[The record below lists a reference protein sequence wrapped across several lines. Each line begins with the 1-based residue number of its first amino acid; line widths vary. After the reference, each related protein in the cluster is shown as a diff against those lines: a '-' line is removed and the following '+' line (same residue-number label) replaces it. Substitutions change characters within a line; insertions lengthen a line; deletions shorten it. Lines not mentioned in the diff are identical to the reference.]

1 VLLRYCRACGSFAAT
16 TPWTDVR
23 SKLLRTRRTGLMAA
37 IPVRTAQFRES
48 GPGWGSL
55 FPHKLMEAAV
65 LRLCMIVTIAALL
78 GSGAGLAQV
87 TLPDMSTPNAGA
99 TQPSDSV
106 ANPSPIG
113 GMSTQASIGGAGIP
127 LGTVE
132 LFTGGLSPSPTDPT
146 TPNPTCP
153 GAGPNPGVG
162 TLGTGSIFA
171 GDGTMATSTSDI
183 APSVD
188 PTDSGC
194 GATPSAGAGPL
205 GLTST
210 FGVASAFAGGNIPL
224 GATALSTTGLGG
236 TIGVPGGLPYS
247 PFAVAPTPSVSTFG
261 TLSPIPSTTSTL
273 GTALATVR
281 APLELTTN
289 GTGLPCG
296 SIVVSSTPLTG
307 C

>member
-1 VLLRYCRACGSFAAT
+1 
-16 TPWTDVR
+16 
-23 SKLLRTRRTGLMAA
+23 
-37 IPVRTAQFRES
+37 
-48 GPGWGSL
+48 
-55 FPHKLMEAAV
+55 V
-65 LRLCMIVTIAALL
+65 LRLCMIVTIATFL

-87 TLPDMSTPNAGA
+87 TLPGMSTPNAGA

-113 GMSTQASIGGAGIP
+113 GMSAPVSIGGAGIP

>member
-1 VLLRYCRACGSFAAT
+1 
-16 TPWTDVR
+16 
-23 SKLLRTRRTGLMAA
+23 
-37 IPVRTAQFRES
+37 
-48 GPGWGSL
+48 
-55 FPHKLMEAAV
+55 V
-65 LRLCMIVTIAALL
+65 LRLCMIVTIATLL

-87 TLPDMSTPNAGA
+87 TLPGMSIPNAGA

-127 LGTVE
+127 LGTAE
-132 LFTGGLSPSPTDPT
+132 LFAGGLSPSPTDPT

-171 GDGTMATSTSDI
+171 GNGTMATSTSDI
-183 APSVD
+183 ASSVD
-188 PTDSGC
+188 PADSGC
-194 GATPSAGAGPL
+194 GAAPSAGAGPL

-210 FGVASAFAGGNIPL
+210 LGAASAFAGGNIPL
-224 GATALSTTGLGG
+224 GATALSTAGLGG
-236 TIGVPGGLPYS
+236 AIGVPVPGGFSVS
-247 PFAVAPTPSVSTFG
+247 PFVVVPTPSVS
-261 TLSPIPSTTSTL
+261 PTTSTL
-273 GTALATVR
+273 GTAPAAVR
-281 APLELTTN
+281 GPLELTTN